1 MNEITSV
8 TTKGSWVTM
17 IMKISAGSSG
27 ARRAQSADRRSAPPS
42 GGPGGRTSS
51 RLRSRV
57 VLIAAP
63 PGRGMVRAARHT
75 RRGTGWW
82 WWRSSGRPS
91 LAVARGDVVGQLLA
105 PVERLLHGHPTG
117 DGGADVLG
125 HPRAEVGELGD
136 ADELDAG
143 RGARLHAWVLRGGG
157 PDRLDRRLREG
168 GGLREVVRVLVGRR
182 PLARRD
188 T

>member
-1 MNEITSV
+1 MNEMTSV
-8 TTKGSWVTM
+8 ATKGSWVTM

-27 ARRAQSADRRSAPPS
+27 ARRAQSADRRSAPPA

-63 PGRGMVRAARHT
+63 PGRGKVRAARHT
-75 RRGTGWW
+75 RRAKG
-82 WWRSSGRPS
+82 WWRSSGRLP
-91 LAVARGDVVGQLLA
+91 LPVTRGDVVGQFLA
-105 PVERLLHGHPTG
+105 PVERLLHGHPAG
-117 DGGADVLG
+117 DGRADVLG

-143 RGARLHAWVLRGGG
+143 RRARLHAGVVRIGG
-157 PDRLDRRLREG
+157 PDRVDRRLREG
-168 GGLREVVRVLVGRR
+168 GGLREVVGVLVGRR

>member
-1 MNEITSV
+1 MNEMTSV
-8 TTKGSWVTM
+8 ATKGSWVTM

-27 ARRAQSADRRSAPPS
+27 PRRAQSADRRSAPPS

-63 PGRGMVRAARHT
+63 PGGGMVRAARHT
-75 RRGTGWW
+75 RRATGW

-91 LAVARGDVVGQLLA
+91 LAVARSDVVGQLLA
-105 PVERLLHGHPTG
+105 PVERLLHGHPAG
-117 DGGADVLG
+117 DGRADVLG

-143 RGARLHAWVLRGGG
+143 RGARLHAWVLRIGG

-168 GGLREVVRVLVGRR
+168 GGLREV
-182 PLARRD
+182 
-188 T
+188 